1 MVATSRSATCEGLK
15 DIITHCNG
23 MEANVMSE
31 TAPVLSVERFYLE
44 LDTAT
49 GPLVDELLQ
58 AELLV
63 FNRPLQK

>member
-1 MVATSRSATCEGLK
+1 MVATSRSATSDGLK

-31 TAPVLSVERFYLE
+31 TAPISSVERFYQE

-49 GPLVDELLQ
+49 GPLIDELLQ

>member
-23 MEANVMSE
+23 MEANVMSQK
-31 TAPVLSVERFYLE
+31 APVVSVERFYLE
-44 LDTAT
+44 LNTAT
-49 GPLVDELLQ
+49 GPLMDELMQ
-58 AELLV
+58 AEFLV